1 MSIKI
6 EYLLKR
12 NKITF
17 ENFCKKENIKSFE
30 DLLSYCLDRG
40 FEPCLE
46 EEFNKIFIIEKEII
60 LKLGRLQISLELEE
74 FVSVFLEMEAA
85 SSLIHKILLTRVQ
98 NTQDDKEI
106 N

>member
-1 MSIKI
+1 MDAKNLYDIDVPGFTV
-6 EYLLKR
+6 L
-12 NKITF
+12 TD
-17 ENFCKKENIKSFE
+17 NIVYDE
-30 DLLSYCLDRG
+30 
-40 FEPCLE
+40 
-46 EEFNKIFIIEKEII
+46 IEKEII